1 MRAETASAVTDAAK
15 QVALDKRRSLAATT
29 KSDKAN
35 WEEHAKN
42 NADHLKAAKANRAAA
57 EASRAKAKMLRE
69 KITAQRQKEASA
81 TREAQKRNKLAKD
94 QQILEAGQATKQ
106 VHDSIYRAKY
116 VPQESAEM
124 LEKSK
129 YGKALT
135 ESPNAAL
142 RSERSGETGTPPLG
156 EREKSRSS
164 PSPTLELR

>member
-1 MRAETASAVTDAAK
+1 MTDAAK
-15 QVALDKRRSLAATT
+15 QFALDKRRSLAATT

-35 WEEHAKN
+35 WGKEHAKN

-57 EASRAKAKMLRE
+57 EASRAKAKQLRE

-135 ESPNAAL
+135 ESPNGAL
-142 RSERSGETGTPPLG
+142 RSERSGDAGTPPAG
-156 EREKSRSS
+156 DRDKSRLS
-164 PSPTLELR
+164 PAPTPELR